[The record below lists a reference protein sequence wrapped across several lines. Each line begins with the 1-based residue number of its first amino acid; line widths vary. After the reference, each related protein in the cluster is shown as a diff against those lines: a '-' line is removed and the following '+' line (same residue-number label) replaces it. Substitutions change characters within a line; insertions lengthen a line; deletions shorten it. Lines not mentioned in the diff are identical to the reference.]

1 MNYDNILKEKNN
13 LTIKVESM
21 KEAASKY
28 GSVVNELSDAQSKLK
43 SCNDT
48 INTLKIEISRLLTQN
63 TSQSDQIKEL
73 KKNQNNEKE
82 KQLLEENEDLKFKIT
97 QINNKYINIKNEYTK
112 QINEIEKL
120 KESKNNI
127 DKIEFQQL
135 KETYSN
141 QNSQIEILTSLN
153 DKLKNENQEL
163 INNNSKNENIIL
175 ELTETNN
182 KLYNTISEQNS
193 NIEQYKKIITTIQ
206 DHETD
211 FNVYILISLVNG

>member
-127 DKIEFQQL
+127 DKVEFQQL

-163 INNNSKNENIIL
+163 INNNLKNENIIQ

-182 KLYNTISEQNS
+182 KLNNIISEQNS

-211 FNVYILISLVNG
+211 FNVYIFISLVNG